1 MNGIICIFQDLNSF
15 HDYFISLFINLVAQ
29 LKDHLYENITV
40 TYQPLSINKNK
51 TINYKRQVIKIFEIK
66 M

>member
-1 MNGIICIFQDLNSF
+1 MNGIICIVQDLKSF
-15 HDYFISLFINLVAQ
+15 HEYFISLFIHLVAQ
-29 LKDHLYENITV
+29 LKDHLYENLTV

-51 TINYKRQVIKIFEIK
+51 TINCKGQAIRIFEIK